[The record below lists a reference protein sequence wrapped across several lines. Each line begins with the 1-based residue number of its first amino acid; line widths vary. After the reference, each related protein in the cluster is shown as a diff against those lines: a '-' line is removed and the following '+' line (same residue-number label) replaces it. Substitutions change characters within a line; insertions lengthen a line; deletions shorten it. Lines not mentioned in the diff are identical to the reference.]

1 MVREE
6 EEEEGAVLW
15 YDFLGFILTKRR
27 KRSSAFVWF
36 SSIVLPRSTGQMR
49 TE

>member
-1 MVREE
+1 MIKEE
-6 EEEEGAVLW
+6 EEEEAVLW

-36 SSIVLPRSTGQMR
+36 SFIVLSRPTGQLR
-49 TE
+49 KE